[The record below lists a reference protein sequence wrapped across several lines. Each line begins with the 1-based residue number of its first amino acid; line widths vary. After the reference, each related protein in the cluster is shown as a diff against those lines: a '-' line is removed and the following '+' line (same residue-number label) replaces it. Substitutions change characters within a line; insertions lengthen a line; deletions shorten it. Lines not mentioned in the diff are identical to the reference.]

1 MQVCTNGLSIK
12 MQSDEGVFHVEN
24 LAWHCTI
31 CALVQQYNLRPELC
45 VCQWGFFPISPSPFL
60 FLSVFVRTST
70 HMTSICWIKS
80 SALILSLTRPLLHV
94 HSERNCVPLHV
105 SQDDRKQ
112 WNNRIHSDDPRT
124 PQNQQAV
131 FLPLCSSHVAI
142 EIQQKTTKLFWFVF
156 HRGNNA
162 ELQSCVVVNCI
173 WLFDTKYSRILLE
186 F

>member
-1 MQVCTNGLSIK
+1 MTLHHMCTGATI
-12 MQSDEGVFHVEN
+12 QSEARALHVS
-24 LAWHCTI
+24 
-31 CALVQQYNLRPELC
+31 V
-45 VCQWGFFPISPSPFL
+45 GFFSSFSPSLFL
-60 FLSVFVRTST
+60 FLSVFVRTSM

-80 SALILSLTRPLLHV
+80 SALILSLTRPLLRV

-112 WNNRIHSDDPRT
+112 WNNRIHSADPRT

-142 EIQQKTTKLFWFVF
+142 KIQQKTTKLFLFVF
-156 HRGNNA
+156 QRGNNA
-162 ELQSCVVVNCI
+162 ELQSCAVVNR
-173 WLFDTKYSRILLE
+173 LFDTKYSRILLE